1 MTLEAKVALTASGTF
16 FLAALLTGVW
26 KYRHML
32 LGEGHVAPVYV
43 DVTHRA
49 ALLYAF
55 AALLL
60 ARLVEESPFSPTV
73 NLFAIGGPLLFFA
86 GAIVTYVGLGFENRT
101 DNQFRARTFSTTWG
115 MVALIVAEI
124 GGFGVLFVGFLLRAW
139 WGW

>member
-1 MTLEAKVALTASGTF
+1 MTLETKIALTASGTF
-16 FLAALLTGVW
+16 FLAALLTGIW

-32 LGEGHVAPVYV
+32 LAEGHVAPVYV
-43 DVTHRA
+43 DVAHRA

-73 NLFAIGGPLLFFA
+73 NLFAVGGPLLFFA
-86 GAIVTYVGLGFENRT
+86 VAIATYVGLGFENRT
-101 DNQFRARTFSTTWG
+101 DNQFRERNFGTTWG
-115 MVALIVAEI
+115 MVALIVVEI
-124 GGFGVLFVGFLLRAW
+124 GGFGVLFAGFLLRAW